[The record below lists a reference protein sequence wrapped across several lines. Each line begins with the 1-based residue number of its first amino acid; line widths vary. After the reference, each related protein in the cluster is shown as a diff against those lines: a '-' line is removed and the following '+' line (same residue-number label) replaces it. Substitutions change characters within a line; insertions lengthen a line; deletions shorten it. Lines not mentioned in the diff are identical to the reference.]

1 MSADDDTGSQHVGIW
16 PEIRRISE
24 HLVAINTKLDTIL
37 PKIDDHE
44 SRLRKLEERRFPLA
58 SVSVLVAILSMIVT
72 VSGIYLQH

>member
-1 MSADDDTGSQHVGIW
+1 MGLW

-24 HLVAINTKLDTIL
+24 SLVAINGKLDSVI

-58 SVSVLVAILSMIVT
+58 SVSVITAVISMIVALA
-72 VSGIYLQH
+72 GIYLNT